1 MAAVERLETFVDL
14 DPAND
19 PGPDAR
25 SNWLTALHEAVL
37 TDGRRVLLLDDRGWG
52 GTVNVSW
59 DHEPSEEERRQA
71 ENMSAWAFETV
82 EQLKREARFVV
93 GPDEPLPS
101 ETQAEMEAGHWNML
115 ASTLAR
121 HGVEVQG
128 AELSRLP
135 HDVVLS
141 DRVLARI
148 GLS

>member
-1 MAAVERLETFVDL
+1 M
-14 DPAND
+14 
-19 PGPDAR
+19 GP
-25 SNWLTALHEAVL
+25 STL
-37 TDGRRVLLLDDRGWG
+37 
-52 GTVNVSW
+52 SW
-59 DHEPSEEERRQA
+59 DHEPSEEERREA
-71 ENMSAWAFETV
+71 ESLSAWEHETV
-82 EQLKREARFVV
+82 EQLEREARSVV

-148 GLS
+148 GPS